1 MTASN
6 PLIPK
11 IIKLTFA
18 GTSFAEDV
26 IDAKLV
32 PVDPERTSVITL
44 DGVAHVNVGTAS
56 WNFVVNMV
64 LDDDSVRP
72 GLAYYL
78 NNNVGTTVAVVFN
91 PHTSGSE
98 AATAPAYNFSV
109 AIVPVQRG
117 GDGNVYA
124 EYEVTLPVTGVIT
137 RDATP

>member
-1 MTASN
+1 MAASN

-11 IIKLTFA
+11 IIKLTFG
-18 GTSFAEDV
+18 GTSFAEDA

-32 PVDPERTSVITL
+32 PVEPERTTVITL

-64 LDDDSVRP
+64 IDDDSARP

-78 NNNVGTTVAVVFN
+78 NNNVGSTVAVVFN
-91 PHTSGSE
+91 PHTSGAES
-98 AATAPAYNFSV
+98 AGGPAYNFSV
-109 AIVPVQRG
+109 AVVPVQRG

-124 EYEVTLPVTGVIT
+124 ETEVTLPVTGTIT